1 MMSDNYR
8 DFVRVFLEYGLYRK
22 AVCYMASKIMDASTD
37 VCGYGRYHNWRVE
50 DNANYIKE
58 IEEQVATQDEED
70 YIYTTKYAR
79 GINPSTTIAVVAEIE
94 EALGNLSSDK
104 DRERYIC
111 AILRDLHKGYS
122 AVEELYTNPK
132 YKDLRKCVGC
142 CLDNKEDDN
151 ESEDKLVIFAY
162 NAYYAYNLFIDDL
175 FSICLKYGINL
186 EYLQDKYELHIMHEW
201 SEKNVIRT
209 IGGEKTYKVLCADL
223 EHPLRKDKRL
233 TKNKLSNIWEQLVVE
248 GYISGVKATFIKMYQ
263 DVEYNEKPKYILKW
277 NKKTTKGV
285 AVGAL
290 TELLD
295 LLGKDNKEMP
305 KVFDIYF
312 GLQWQP
318 SYWQRAKQNPSK
330 HKEQLKEIISKEE

>member
-1 MMSDNYR
+1 
-8 DFVRVFLEYGLYRK
+8 
-22 AVCYMASKIMDASTD
+22 MASKIMDASTD
-37 VCGYGRYHNWRVE
+37 VCGYGRYHNRRVK
-50 DNANYIKE
+50 DDANYIKE
-58 IEEQVATQDEED
+58 IKEQVAIQDDED

-79 GINPSTTIAVVAEIE
+79 GINPSTTIAVIAEIE

-111 AILRDLHKGYS
+111 TILRDLHEGYS

-132 YKDLRKCVGC
+132 YKDLRKCVYW

-151 ESEDKLVIFAY
+151 ESEDKLVIFA
-162 NAYYAYNLFIDDL
+162 NIAYGEYTRFIDDL

-186 EYLQDKYELHIMHEW
+186 EYLQDKYELRITHEW
-201 SEKNVIRT
+201 RERYVQDRV
-209 IGGEKTYKVLCADL
+209 GGEKTYKVLCAKL

-233 TKNKLSNIWEQLVVE
+233 TKSKLSNIWEQLVVE

-263 DVEYNEKPKYILKW
+263 DIEYNEKPKYILKW

-305 KVFDIYF
+305 KIFDIYF

-318 SYWQRAKQNPSK
+318 SYWQRVKQNPSK

>member
-1 MMSDNYR
+1 MMSENYR

-79 GINPSTTIAVVAEIE
+79 GINPSTTKAVVAEIE

-111 AILRDLHKGYS
+111 AILRDLHEGYS

-132 YKDLRKCVGC
+132 YKDLRKCVGG
-142 CLDNKEDDN
+142 CLDNKDDDN
-151 ESEDKLVIFAY
+151 DSEYKLVIFA
-162 NAYYAYNLFIDDL
+162 NIAYGVYTRFIDDL

-186 EYLQDKYELHIMHEW
+186 EYLQDKYELRITHEW
-201 SEKNVIRT
+201 RERYVQDRV
-209 IGGEKTYKVLCADL
+209 GGEKTYKVLCADL

-233 TKNKLSNIWEQLVVE
+233 AKSKLSQIWGQVK
-248 GYISGVKATFIKMYQ
+248 GAYIKGSENVFIQMYGDTTFESI
-263 DVEYNEKPKYILKW
+263 PKKRLEW
-277 NKKTTKGV
+277 V
-285 AVGAL
+285 AQSPTNNGTAKGAL
-290 TELLD
+290 YEFLQ
-295 LLGKDNKEMP
+295 LLGKTDNEIQKTFE
-305 KVFDIYF
+305 IYF
-312 GLQWQP
+312 GIEWETSYKQRNKP
-318 SYWQRAKQNPSK
+318 SQHYDK
-330 HKEQLKEIISKEE
+330 LKEIILREE

>member
-1 MMSDNYR
+1 
-8 DFVRVFLEYGLYRK
+8 
-22 AVCYMASKIMDASTD
+22 MASKIMDASTD
-37 VCGYGRYHNWRVE
+37 VCGYGRYHNRRVK
-50 DNANYIKE
+50 DDANYIKE
-58 IEEQVATQDEED
+58 IKEQVAIQDDED

-79 GINPSTTIAVVAEIE
+79 GINPSTTIAVIAEIE
-94 EALGNLSSDK
+94 ETLGNLSSDK

-111 AILRDLHKGYS
+111 TILRDLHEGYS

-132 YKDLRKCVGC
+132 YKDLRKCVYW

-151 ESEDKLVIFAY
+151 ESEDKLVIFA
-162 NAYYAYNLFIDDL
+162 NIAYGEYTRFIDDL

-186 EYLQDKYELHIMHEW
+186 EYLQDKYELRITHEW
-201 SEKNVIRT
+201 RERYVQDRV
-209 IGGEKTYKVLCADL
+209 GGEKTYKVLCAKL

-233 TKNKLSNIWEQLVVE
+233 TKSKLSNIWEQLVVE

-263 DVEYNEKPKYILKW
+263 DIEYNEKPKYILKW

-305 KVFDIYF
+305 KIFDIYF

-318 SYWQRAKQNPSK
+318 SYWQRVKQNPSK